1 MKSLL
6 IAAFMLTAAPVL
18 ADQPHTYGHPF
29 RIFGSHAH
37 AAAAKTAVKAA
48 ATTAPTIVT
57 NPLTAVQTFTV
68 SDLQNAL
75 ALANAQT
82 NLPVGVTQPAPY
94 NTTVT
99 GGDTRHGNCWAA
111 LIQFAQGIQAN
122 NVLPNQLGLATL
134 QQTIFDDQQ
143 LVGRPLLPDYV
154 VTNCALTLNDANMNF
169 LQLTTAL
176 GVKAITIPKL
186 PF

>member
-6 IAAFMLTAAPVL
+6 IATLMLTAAPVL

-37 AAAAKTAVKAA
+37 AATAKASTPS
-48 ATTAPTIVT
+48 TVT
-57 NPLTAVQTFTV
+57 NPLTAVQTFTI

-82 NLPVGVTQPAPY
+82 QLPVGVVQPAPY
-94 NTTVT
+94 NSTVT

-111 LIQFAQGIQAN
+111 LIQFSQGIQAN
-122 NVLPNQLGLATL
+122 NVLPNKLGLATL